1 MNWEL
6 LAVVTLMAVLIM
18 GLAWIWAVYLDRMA
32 PP

>member
-6 LAVVTLMAVLIM
+6 LALVSFMALLIM

-32 PP
+32 P